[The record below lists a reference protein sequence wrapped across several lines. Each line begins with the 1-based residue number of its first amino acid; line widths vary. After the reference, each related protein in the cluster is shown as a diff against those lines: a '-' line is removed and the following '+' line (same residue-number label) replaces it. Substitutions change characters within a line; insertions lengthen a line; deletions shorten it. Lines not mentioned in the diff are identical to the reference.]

1 MDEKPVF
8 AFSMGYVFPRLREIG
23 DGTEIWIRR
32 SALPPRLV
40 RRADAVGEGI

>member
-8 AFSMGYVFPRLREIG
+8 AFSMGYVFPLLREID
-23 DGTEIWIRR
+23 DGTEVWIRR

-40 RRADAVGEGI
+40 TRVDAAGEGI